1 MGQQARLIDWKWK
14 QERINGV
21 HTMEGK
27 TAMGA
32 IVDGGRRKMR
42 QQSIETKLATPLSIW
57 FREQQKTHIQH
68 FLHFYSGCYCCCC
81 WFCLLF
87 PPQTESINFPFFP
100 FRNDSRCIFY
110 SGFLLFV
117 FISSVSSH
125 FSFFFVD
132 GRSFWNFKFQII
144 RVRAN
149 ILNHILNIVFRVLCI
164 FCCCVLIVNILFNFW
179 WQSHTSWQI
188 RSTIS

>member
-1 MGQQARLIDWKWK
+1 MEMETGENKWGAYDGRKNSNGSHCGWGTEKDEATINRNEISDAFVFLIP
-14 QERINGV
+14 R
-21 HTMEGK
+21 
-27 TAMGA
+27 TA
-32 IVDGGRRKMR
+32 
-42 QQSIETKLATPLSIW
+42 EN
-57 FREQQKTHIQH
+57 THST
-68 FLHFYSGCYCCCC
+68 FLHFYSGCCCCCC

-164 FCCCVLIVNILFNFW
+164 FCCCVLIVNILFNF
-179 WQSHTSWQI
+179 
-188 RSTIS
+188 